1 MNSAVTPV
9 IDMAAGSVER
19 DAIKVLHVITGDL
32 YAGAERVQDLLASRL
47 PEFGYQVTFACL
59 KEGEFQQRLLAGSRD
74 VRTIV
79 MKSRLDI
86 AGPTCQLVSHTR
98 ESGAQLI
105 HTHTV
110 RGALLG
116 SITAAITGLPMV
128 HHVHSPTARDT
139 TKRWTNKLNT
149 VVEKLSLQRACALIP
164 VSNSLAHYLAE
175 LGHPDTRIRTVH
187 NGVPASE
194 LFTRKDASGTLVIGM
209 VALFRPRKG
218 IEVLLHAMSHL
229 MKQGFSVQLRAVGQ
243 FENSTYRQQVMS
255 LSEQLGLSRCVEWRG
270 FRGDVQPELA
280 HMDVLV
286 LPSLFGEGLPMVV
299 LEALAVGLTVVASA
313 VEGRPEAIRDG
324 AEGLLVPPDNPMA
337 LAMALIR
344 LAEEPLLANRMGV
357 AGRQRQ
363 RERFSDAAMAR
374 AVSGIYD
381 RVLAGGETR
390 QGAT

>member
-1 MNSAVTPV
+1 PP
-9 IDMAAGSVER
+9 DR
-19 DAIKVLHVITGDL
+19 RLIKVMHVITGDL

-47 PEFGYQVTFACL
+47 PEFGYEVTFACL
-59 KEGEFQQRLLAGSRD
+59 KEGAFQQRLLASSRD
-74 VRTIV
+74 VRSIV

-86 AGPTCQLVSHTR
+86 ASTTRGLVAHAR
-98 ESGAQLI
+98 NSGAELI

-116 SITAAITGLPMV
+116 SLTALITGLPMV

-139 TKRWTNKLNT
+139 TNRWGNRLNT
-149 VVEKLSLQRACALIP
+149 VVEKLSLRRACALIP

-175 LGHPDTRIRTVH
+175 CGHPDTRISTVH
-187 NGVPASE
+187 NGVPASD
-194 LFTRKDASGTLVIGM
+194 LSALRVAGRPLTIGM

-229 MKQGFSVQLRAVGQ
+229 MKQGLSIQLRAVGQ

-255 LSEQLGLSRCVEWRG
+255 LSEQLGLSSCVEWRG
-270 FRGDVQPELA
+270 FRADVLPELT

-299 LEALAVGLTVVASA
+299 LEAMAVGLPVVASA
-313 VEGRPEAIRDG
+313 VEGLPEAIRDG
-324 AEGLLVPPDNPMA
+324 DEGLLVPPDNPVA
-337 LAMALIR
+337 LAMALIS
-344 LAEEPLLANRMGV
+344 LVEEPQLANRMGI

-363 RERFSDAAMAR
+363 REMFSDAAMAR
-374 AVSGIYD
+374 DVSGIYG
-381 RVLAGGETR
+381 RVLARGSTR
-390 QGAT
+390 QSAT